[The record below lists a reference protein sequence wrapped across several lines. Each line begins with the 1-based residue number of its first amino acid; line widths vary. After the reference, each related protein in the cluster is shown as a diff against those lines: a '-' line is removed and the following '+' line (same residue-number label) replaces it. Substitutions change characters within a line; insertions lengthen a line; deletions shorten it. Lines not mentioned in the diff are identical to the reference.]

1 MRSSPPF
8 RSLLTAA
15 LLAGGL
21 LIGGA
26 AAAFAQDTADR
37 FVRAIAVDPT
47 VDVAIA
53 EASLRF
59 GVPEEWIRAVIRVES
74 AGRERAV
81 SYAGAIGLMQVM
93 PATYDVLRR
102 RYGLGP
108 DPFDARDN
116 IMAGAAYLREMHDR
130 YGRTGMLAAYN
141 AGPGRWEEHL
151 YRGRPLPLET
161 VAYVARLAPMIGASG
176 LPVQSGL
183 QVASAAVV
191 PPQALFV
198 SRRDSASVEN
208 CVVEQSDCGSHFS
221 TRNASGERV
230 RAQELGDS
238 SARRRQPVTRLDCA
252 PGQPLCA
259 CRRLERRPVTRSCR
273 HRALSGFGLRTGGGQ
288 GMVGRSG
295 DWRAR

>member
-1 MRSSPPF
+1 MRSSPPV

-183 QVASAAVV
+183 QVAGAAVV
-191 PPQALFV
+191 PPQVLFV
-198 SRRDSASVEN
+198 GRRDSAAVEI
-208 CVVEQSDCGSHFS
+208 V
-221 TRNASGERV
+221 ASGSQVTAATPVPFVPAESVFV
-230 RAQELGDS
+230 RRASAVRQHVDDDPSLTSTTLPDNLFAPVGGSKGD
-238 SARRRQPVTRLDCA
+238 Q
-252 PGQPLCA
+252 
-259 CRRLERRPVTRSCR
+259 
-273 HRALSGFGLRTGGGQ
+273 
-288 GMVGRSG
+288 
-295 DWRAR
+295 